1 MKKLLW
7 EIGAILLIV
16 LTVTG
21 SRLYYKYKEYKSLY
35 DIELQNVRAYQ
46 VRNDS
51 LSSSNRQF
59 IYTIDAL
66 KYSYD
71 SIDQKLIAA
80 TKELKI
86 KDKNIKQLQYQ
97 KNVITKSDTIKIKG
111 DTIFRNI
118 EPIDT
123 TVGDKWYNLNLQLR
137 YPSTIVVNPT
147 FTSEQYVVTHAKK
160 EYVNK
165 PSKWFFIRWFQKKHT
180 VIEIEVLEKNPY
192 ITNKEFKQVQV
203 VK

>member
-7 EIGAILLIV
+7 EIGAFLIISLIV
-16 LTVTG
+16 A
-21 SRLYYKYKEYKSLY
+21 SFHYYKQSEKYKQLY
-35 DIELQNVRAYQ
+35 DVELQNVRAYQ
-46 VRNDS
+46 ADNSS
-51 LSSSNRQF
+51 LNNEKRQF
-59 IYTIDAL
+59 LYTIDAL
-66 KYSYD
+66 KYSLD
-71 SIDQKLIAA
+71 SVDQKLLQA

-97 KNVITKSDTIKIKG
+97 KNIITRADTIKIKG
-111 DTIFRNI
+111 DTIFRDI

-137 YPSTIVVNPT
+137 FPSTIVVNPT
-147 FTSEQYVVTHAKK
+147 FMSEQYVVTHVKK

-180 VIEIEVLEKNPY
+180 VVEIDILERNPY
-192 ITNKEFKQVQV
+192 IQNKEFKQIEII
-203 VK
+203 K